1 MGSWLAITDNS
12 GSLKNHYNYDAWGR
26 RRDPGTWKLCPIN
39 PASASIGGSMLAM
52 QPRFDRGY
60 TGHEQMAGFALI
72 NMNGRMY
79 DPYLQRFLSPD
90 NEIQAPGD
98 AQSYNRY
105 TYCMNN
111 PLRFTDP
118 TGYTWG
124 IFKWVGNNWHSIV
137 TVAVTVGVT
146 IAVAAICAS
155 TCGLG
160 AVAIAAIAGAAGGFA
175 GGVVGTALNGG
186 NFGQCLSA
194 GGLGALTGAVF
205 GAVGGFAATLAPPGA
220 LWGAVY
226 GALTSGTL
234 GGMSSSLQGGSV
246 WSGFAM
252 GAIFGGIGGGISGYL
267 SAQAQ
272 GLDPWTGAKLPPPQI
287 DISTI
292 IALPTTSTS
301 LNTDGMRIQTL
312 PIDDEDEM
320 EQSSDNA
327 PGIPDQLSH
336 YTPDDPSSWTTI
348 GKADA
353 DQVWFTPNSELNS
366 SQAMS
371 QLSLKQAPNW
381 RIDIN
386 TTDPSFNSSNVMYIQ
401 KVGPMYGQPGGGI
414 EVVYK
419 GPLDISQTT
428 VKITRLP

>member
-26 RRDPGTWKLCPIN
+26 RRDPVTWKLCPIN

-320 EQSSDNA
+320 EQTPENVYHYTNSENIPGIKASGLNPSSDGNV
-327 PGIPDQLSH
+327 
-336 YTPDDPSSWTTI
+336 YTTPDGSL
-348 GKADA
+348 
-353 DQVWFTPNSELNS
+353 TPNNVNQVLNLS
-366 SQAMS
+366 PGVRNAVY
-371 QLSLKQAPNW
+371 QLNVQGLYNATGILPAGPATPILGGSGYEIK
-381 RIDIN
+381 
-386 TTDPSFNSSNVMYIQ
+386 FN
-401 KVGPMYGQPGGGI
+401 VGTNGNIPA
-414 EVVYK
+414 
-419 GPLDISQTT
+419 GPYLILF
-428 VKITRLP
+428 KF